1 MFVNDYFHRYLGYNP
16 FGHSALDIKSYYM
29 GLEGV
34 TWQETS
40 HRYVSQ
46 KYCSRP
52 ELTHHALDDAL
63 DEAEILQAMLGLRE
77 ADCEE
82 DTE

>member
-1 MFVNDYFHRYLGYNP
+1 MFVNDYFHRSLGHNP

-29 GLEGV
+29 ALEGV

-46 KYCSRP
+46 RYGGRP

-63 DEAEILQAMLGLRE
+63 DEAEMLQTMLSLRE
-77 ADCEE
+77 IGCEE
-82 DTE
+82 ETR